1 MLFKRLIPILSNAR
15 ERILFPY
22 SDCLLRVCSLATE
35 NNTHPQREMSM
46 PTDECLM
53 RAHNQGKEAESY
65 KDRGFPIGW
74 RCRRGFLK
82 ERTLE
87 LCLVW
92 RLGSEKKERE
102 EGILSGREPGG

>member
-22 SDCLLRVCSLATE
+22 SDCLLKVRSLAKE
-35 NNTHPQREMSM
+35 NNSHPQREMST

-53 RAHNQGKEAESY
+53 SARNQGSETESC
-65 KDRGFPIGW
+65 KDREFPVGW

-82 ERTLE
+82 EMTLE
-87 LCLVW
+87 VCLVW
-92 RLGSEKKERE
+92 RLGSEKK
-102 EGILSGREPGG
+102 

>member
-1 MLFKRLIPILSNAR
+1 
-15 ERILFPY
+15 
-22 SDCLLRVCSLATE
+22 
-35 NNTHPQREMSM
+35 MSM

-92 RLGSEKKERE
+92 RLGSEKK
-102 EGILSGREPGG
+102 